1 MPFTTP
7 ALPAP
12 VRRRS
17 LLLAAAA
24 SPFLPVAAAAPSAS
38 QQLQALETAAT
49 GRLGVAA
56 FGAGGASLLHRAE
69 ERFPACSTFKLLLA
83 SAILARSA
91 QDPGL
96 LQQRIRYTA
105 ADLVSYSPITEK
117 HVADGQTVAEL
128 CAAALQYSDNSASNL
143 LMRTLG
149 GPPAVTAY
157 AHAIGDTSFRLDRW
171 ETDLNSAIPGDTHD
185 TCTPAGMARSLQTLL
200 LGDALAL
207 PQRTQL
213 KDWMLGNTTGATRIR
228 AGVPA
233 DWRVADKTGAGSY
246 GTTNDIGVVWSPAGT
261 PVVLAV
267 YFTQPDKGAP
277 MRNDVV
283 AATTRIAV
291 QALV

>member
-1 MPFTTP
+1 MPSSTP
-7 ALPAP
+7 ALPVNAH
-12 VRRRS
+12 RRS

-38 QQLQALETAAT
+38 QQLQALETAAA

-56 FGAGGASLLHRAE
+56 FGAGSARLQHRAG
-69 ERFPACSTFKLLLA
+69 ERFPACSTFKLVLA

-91 QDPGL
+91 QDTGL
-96 LQQRIRYTA
+96 LQQRIRYA
-105 ADLVSYSPITEK
+105 ASDLVSYSPITEK
-117 HVADGQTVAEL
+117 HVASGQTVAEL

-143 LMRTLG
+143 LMRLLG
-149 GPPAVTAY
+149 GPPAVTAF
-157 AHAIGDTSFRLDRW
+157 AHAIGDSSFRLDRW
-171 ETDLNSAIPGDTHD
+171 ETDLNSAIPGDPRD
-185 TCTPAGMARSLQTLL
+185 TCTPAGMAHSLQALL

-283 AATTRIAV
+283 AAATRIAV
-291 QALV
+291 QALA

>member
-1 MPFTTP
+1 MPSSTP
-7 ALPAP
+7 ALP
-12 VRRRS
+12 VNTRRRS

-24 SPFLPVAAAAPSAS
+24 SPFLPVAAAALSPS
-38 QQLQALETAAT
+38 QQLQALETAAA
-49 GRLGVAA
+49 GRLGIAA
-56 FGAGGASLLHRAE
+56 FGVGSLLYRAD
-69 ERFPACSTFKLLLA
+69 ERFPACSTFKLVLA

-105 ADLVSYSPITEK
+105 SDLVSYSPITEK
-117 HVADGQTVAEL
+117 HVASGQTVAEL

-143 LMRTLG
+143 LMRLLG
-149 GPPAVTAY
+149 GPPAVTAF
-157 AHAIGDTSFRLDRW
+157 AHAIGDSSFRLNRW
-171 ETDLNSAIPGDTHD
+171 ETDLNSAIPGDPRD
-185 TCTPAGMARSLQTLL
+185 TCTPAGMAHSLQALL
-200 LGDALAL
+200 LGNVLAL

-233 DWRVADKTGAGSY
+233 AWQVADKTGAGSY
-246 GTTNDIGVVWSPAGT
+246 GTTNDIGVVWSPAGM

-267 YFTQPDKGAP
+267 YFTQPNKGAP

-283 AATTRIAV
+283 AAATRIAV
-291 QALV
+291 QTLA